1 MIDKAFVQNSFIDVI
16 CLDNCATCSGTLAG
30 CMSCSFDQELE
41 TSFYLE
47 DGACVQ
53 ECKAGFYEGK
63 GYLCQP
69 CEAPCLEC
77 DVGPQLCTLCD
88 PNHSAPLADP
98 VTLQCFAECPEGTYE
113 DTEKR
118 QCLACESPCYTCSS
132 ADACLQCDY
141 TDPNNLKRI
150 FFPDES

>member
-63 GYLCQP
+63 GY
-69 CEAPCLEC
+69 
-77 DVGPQLCTLCD
+77 
-88 PNHSAPLADP
+88 
-98 VTLQCFAECPEGTYE
+98 QC
-113 DTEKR
+113 
-118 QCLACESPCYTCSS
+118 
-132 ADACLQCDY
+132 
-141 TDPNNLKRI
+141 
-150 FFPDES
+150 